1 MSCFLMGT
9 ILISAKQLIKSSTEI
24 SRKLSISEFIIAST
38 LIAFGTSL
46 PELFVGA
53 TSSAN
58 GLGGIALGNVLG
70 SNIFN
75 ICFILVLFLF
85 LNKKK
90 VQACRSLKRETTLLF
105 ISAIIFVSSLVY
117 QQKTGILLGVFFI
130 LLFFTNLIYKL
141 ILDSKNNKKLIPKKL
156 VNKSNPIIFGSF
168 VISLTGLTLGSHF
181 FIQNVEKVIQNFHI
195 DELLIG
201 STLVAIGTSL
211 PELLIMIFSLKNKKN
226 DLALGAIIGSEVFN
240 LLIVLGTSISISTLA
255 ITDSIHSLLYLL
267 TVSFLT
273 LYVFFFTSRP
283 KLFGVILLALGLI
296 RYSLILN

>member
-1 MSCFLMGT
+1 MGT

-90 VQACRSLKRETTLLF
+90 VQACRSLKRETILLF
-105 ISAIIFVSSLVY
+105 ISAVIFVSSLVY

-141 ILDSKNNKKLIPKKL
+141 ILDSKKNKKLIPKKL

>member
-1 MSCFLMGT
+1 MGT